1 MLSAAGRGADGR
13 APRGADRAAADGRAE
28 QEREG
33 ARRHVLVVRGRGR
46 VRLPA
51 RGAAAVA
58 ARLPPG
64 LLGSLECYV
73 FT

>member
-1 MLSAAGRGADGR
+1 MVRAEAGPEEQGDGPAAAGRGADGR

-46 VRLPA
+46 
-51 RGAAAVA
+51 
-58 ARLPPG
+58 
-64 LLGSLECYV
+64 
-73 FT
+73 